1 MSTSGCRD
9 VFIAIPHRVSV
20 AYLVDENGVFGE
32 YCLFMSKVEE
42 VRDVVRGG
50 SVGVE
55 PLHHPPVRRVHL
67 RVPMYNVLVL

>member
-1 MSTSGCRD
+1 MSNSDCPE

-20 AYLVDENGVFGE
+20 AYLVDENGMFGK

-42 VRDVVRGG
+42 VGDVVGGG

-55 PLHHPPVRRVHL
+55 PFHHSPVRRVHL